1 VLFLYDFESGSEV
14 IVLGR
19 HKFLMKK
26 AELTYISI
34 LVFNVTCAWGD
45 DLPTRFN
52 FDRYKT
58 MLEHSPFAVASAV
71 VAPTA
76 TPNFAKDLYV
86 ANAARSS
93 DGDVVTIAS
102 STDKDFKKYLIT
114 KNPVDGYSIASIEW
128 SDKVGE
134 TKVTISKDGQLAT
147 LTFNQV
153 LLVQPL
159 PNRPPGVSSSGF
171 QRVVALP
178 TPAPP
183 ARGVIRQ
190 NPQGQIPS
198 SPSEN

>member
-1 VLFLYDFESGSEV
+1 MSVLAFSF
-14 IVLGR
+14 
-19 HKFLMKK
+19 
-26 AELTYISI
+26 
-34 LVFNVTCAWGD
+34 TCARGD

-52 FDRYKT
+52 FDRYKA

-71 VAPTA
+71 VAPAA

-102 STDKDFKKYLIT
+102 TNDKDFKKYLVT
-114 KNPVDGYSIASIEW
+114 KNPVDGYSIAGIEW
-128 SDKVGE
+128 SDKIGE

-153 LLVQPL
+153 LLAQPL
-159 PNRPPGVSSSGF
+159 PNRPPGVSPAVPPSPGF
-171 QRVVALP
+171 QRVVAPP
-178 TPAPP
+178 TPAPHL
-183 ARGVIRQ
+183 RGVIRQ
-190 NPQGQIPS
+190 TPQGQIPN